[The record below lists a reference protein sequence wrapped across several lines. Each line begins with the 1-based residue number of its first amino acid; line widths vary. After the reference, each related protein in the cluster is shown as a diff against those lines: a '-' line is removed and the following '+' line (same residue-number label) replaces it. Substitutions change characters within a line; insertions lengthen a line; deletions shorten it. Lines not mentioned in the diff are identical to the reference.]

1 VRISSSDDRDDGAS
15 DGLREG
21 SRVAAG
27 GARQRA
33 GPGHVLDKA
42 AVQEHLVHW
51 WPGEEAGDGLGDAGG
66 DSTAN
71 LEVHRDARKQYDHDP
86 DEGDHHDDS
95 PDQFKASATGHVRK
109 HHSGWHSIIGCAV
122 ATGSL
127 SYFLVRPVVN
137 LNLNLNDV
145 EAGPGSKVL
154 PYT

>member
-1 VRISSSDDRDDGAS
+1 MPASLHVRISSSDRDDGAS

-27 GARQRA
+27 GARQRS
-33 GPGHVLDKA
+33 GPGHDLGKA
-42 AVQEHLVHW
+42 AAQEHLVHW

-66 DSTAN
+66 DSESTAS
-71 LEVHRDARKQYDHDP
+71 LEVHARKHYDHDP

-95 PDQFKASATGHVRK
+95 PDQFKASVTGHVRK
-109 HHSGWHSIIGCAV
+109 HHSGWHSIIGALWLQARCC
-122 ATGSL
+122 
-127 SYFLVRPVVN
+127 PVV
-137 LNLNLNDV
+137 NLNLNDV